1 MSKTALVIQGG
12 GFRTAFTAGV
22 LDSFLVAGA
31 PNFDHFVGVS
41 GGTIA
46 LSYFLSGQYG
56 FCLEAMILLSKD
68 PQFVKFSRAM
78 SDAGYMDI
86 DYLDRIANEIM
97 PLDKA
102 KAVQATKGKDIHFVA
117 TDRETAEPAYLQPL
131 ASDWIEK
138 LIASCTLPF
147 VTKGKH
153 LIDDKEYFDG
163 GWSDPIPARW
173 AYDQGAT
180 DILVIRTARVDVRIT
195 QSWPDYFG
203 SVYFRKNPSLKKSF
217 DNSHSIY
224 NESLDFLENPPVGVK
239 IRQIAPEQ
247 ELKSGTYS
255 YSSDSLIR
263 DYRHGLDLGLYYL
276 QRQRKLS
283 KTGK

>member
-31 PNFDHFVGVS
+31 PNFDHYVGVS

-56 FCLEAMILLSKD
+56 FCLEAMLLLCKD
-68 PQFVKFSRAM
+68 PQFVKFTRAM
-78 SDAGYMDI
+78 SDAGYMNI

-97 PLDKA
+97 PFDRE
-102 KAVQATKGKDIHFVA
+102 KAVQAVQGKDIHFVA
-117 TDRETAEPAYLQPL
+117 TDRETSEPVYLRPK
-131 ASDWIEK
+131 ANDWTEK
-138 LIASCTLPF
+138 IIASCTLPF

-153 LIDDKEYFDG
+153 LIDEKEYFDG

-173 AYDQGAT
+173 ACDNGAT
-180 DILVIRTARVDVRIT
+180 DILVIRTARVDARLT

-203 SVYFRKNPSLKKSF
+203 SIYFRKNLSLKKSF
-217 DNSHSIY
+217 DTSHAIY
-224 NESLDFLENPPVGVK
+224 NESLDFLENPPAGVK
-239 IRQIAPEQ
+239 IRQIAPDS
-247 ELKSGTYS
+247 ELRSGTYS
-255 YSSDSLIR
+255 YSSESLIR
-263 DYRHGLDLGLYYL
+263 DYRHGLDLGLYYI
-276 QRQRKLS
+276 QRQRKLAAS
-283 KTGK
+283 EK